1 MKPTQTTSGQVSV
14 TTEATLTGPRTPLSR
29 PLTIRQASLV
39 TEDLSIVSGGR
50 SNITQSVYQ
59 AHLKPLFTKHLE
71 RLAPT

>member
-39 TEDLSIVSGGR
+39 TEYLSIVSGGP
-50 SNITQSVYQ
+50 SNITRSLYQ
-59 AHLKPLFTKHLE
+59 ASRF
-71 RLAPT
+71 